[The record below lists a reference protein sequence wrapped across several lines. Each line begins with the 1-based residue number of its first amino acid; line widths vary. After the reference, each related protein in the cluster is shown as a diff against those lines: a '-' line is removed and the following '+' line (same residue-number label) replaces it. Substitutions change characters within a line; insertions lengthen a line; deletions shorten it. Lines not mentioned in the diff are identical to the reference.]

1 MINRPYYLKRLSKA
15 TRRSPITAL
24 LGPRQCGKTTLA
36 HLFSKEHQTTFFD
49 LESFPDQRRLEN
61 PELVLGSLEGLVVLD
76 EIQIMP
82 KLFQVLRILV
92 DRPENKVRFLIL
104 GSASPAIIKSA
115 SESLAGRVEFIEL
128 SGFDLSESGEQA
140 WENLWLRGGFPR
152 AYLAESEDH
161 SLAWR
166 EGFIRTFLE
175 RDIPQLGI
183 NIPSITMRRFW
194 TMLAHYHGQ
203 TWNASELGRSMGL
216 SDKTVR
222 SYLDILSGTF
232 MVRQL
237 QPWFEN
243 LGKRQVKSPK
253 IYLRDSGLL
262 HSLLDIP
269 NHHTLLGHPKIGASW
284 EGYVIEQILQTIR
297 PTQAYF
303 WATHSGAEVDL
314 VFPHQ
319 GKNYGVEV
327 KFSEAPKITA
337 SMRTAITDL
346 GLEHL
351 WVLHPGQHS
360 YPVDERISVWP
371 LKDVTRLPLD

>member
-1 MINRPYYLKRLSKA
+1 
-15 TRRSPITAL
+15 
-24 LGPRQCGKTTLA
+24 
-36 HLFSKEHQTTFFD
+36 
-49 LESFPDQRRLEN
+49 
-61 PELVLGSLEGLVVLD
+61 
-76 EIQIMP
+76 
-82 KLFQVLRILV
+82 
-92 DRPENKVRFLIL
+92 
-104 GSASPAIIKSA
+104 
-115 SESLAGRVEFIEL
+115 
-128 SGFDLSESGEQA
+128 
-140 WENLWLRGGFPR
+140 
-152 AYLAESEDH
+152 
-161 SLAWR
+161 
-166 EGFIRTFLE
+166 
-175 RDIPQLGI
+175 
-183 NIPSITMRRFW
+183 MRRFW

-269 NHHTLLGHPKIGASW
+269 THHTLLGHPKIGASW
-284 EGYVIEQILQTIR
+284 EGYVIEQVLQIVR
-297 PTQAYF
+297 PTEAYF
-303 WATHSGAEVDL
+303 WATHSGAEIDL
-314 VFPHQ
+314 VFHHQ
-319 GKNYGVEV
+319 GKKYGVEV

-337 SMRTAITDL
+337 SMRTALTDL

-351 WVLHPGQHS
+351 WVIYPGQHT
-360 YPVDERISVWP
+360 YPVDERIGVWP